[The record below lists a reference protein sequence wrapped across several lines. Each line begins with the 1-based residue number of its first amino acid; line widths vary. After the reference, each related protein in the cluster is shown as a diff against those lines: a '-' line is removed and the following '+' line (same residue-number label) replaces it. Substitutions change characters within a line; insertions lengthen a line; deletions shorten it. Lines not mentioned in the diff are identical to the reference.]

1 VLRLKQV
8 VIQLVLLLG
17 LALLP
22 GCIHLPVASRPRPV
36 APVPEAFVKAV
47 AYSKPENLLVRST
60 LPQTNSPYNVRV
72 VEIRSATRP
81 GGKDRTITLDCYT
94 PNVSKPVPV
103 ILLLPIIG
111 GDYPLERHFARY
123 FARHGIGSVLVRRDK
138 LVRGESFDQIDEV
151 LRQGTID
158 ARQALDWIETQRE
171 YDASR
176 IGAFGVSMG
185 AIRGAL
191 LLPADSRI
199 RAATLGLVGGD
210 LPWILAYTEEPSIA
224 KRRRVL
230 MQKENI
236 TQHELEQRLRAVVT
250 LDPAA
255 VAMSVDPRKVFLVLA
270 ACDMSVPMRK
280 GWELRRLMGKP
291 ETLIVPAGHYCSLL
305 FIPLIRV
312 ETLRFFREQ
321 FAEPRH

>member
-1 VLRLKQV
+1 M
-8 VIQLVLLLG
+8 
-17 LALLP
+17 
-22 GCIHLPVASRPRPV
+22 
-36 APVPEAFVKAV
+36 PESFLQSV
-47 AYSKPENLLVRST
+47 AYSKPENLVVRST
-60 LPQTNSPYNVRV
+60 LPQTNSPFNVRV
-72 VEIRSATRP
+72 VEIRSVTHP
-81 GGKDRTITLDCYT
+81 GGNDRTITLDCYT
-94 PNVSKPVPV
+94 PNVSNPVPV
-103 ILLLPIIG
+103 VLLLPIIG

-138 LVRGESFDQIDEV
+138 LLRGERFDQIDEL
-151 LRQGTID
+151 LRQATID
-158 ARQALDWIETQRE
+158 ARQAIDWIETQRE

-191 LLPADSRI
+191 LMPADSRI

-224 KRRRVL
+224 KRRRAYL
-230 MQKENI
+230 KKENM
-236 TQHELEQRLRAVVT
+236 TQHELEERLRAAIT

-255 VAMSVDPRKVFLVLA
+255 VASSVDPRRVFLVLA
-270 ACDMSVPMRK
+270 ACDMSVPVRK

-291 ETLIVPAGHYCSLL
+291 ETLIVPAGHYSSLL
-305 FIPLIRV
+305 FIPLIQV

-321 FAEPRH
+321 FAEAKH